1 VNPILFTLD
10 LGTPLDR
17 VLPHVDIHCVTRYEL
32 RQGFGEEEPL
42 TLHKGEGRRKEE
54 EERRRRKKKKEE
66 EEKREEK
73 GGRHLHLKGGRSL
86 YP

>member
-32 RQGFGEEEPL
+32 RQGSGEEEPL
-42 TLHKGEGRRKEE
+42 TWCKGEGRRKEE
-54 EERRRRKKKKEE
+54 EGRRRK
-66 EEKREEK
+66 RERRG
-73 GGRHLHLKGGRSL
+73 GGR
-86 YP
+86 